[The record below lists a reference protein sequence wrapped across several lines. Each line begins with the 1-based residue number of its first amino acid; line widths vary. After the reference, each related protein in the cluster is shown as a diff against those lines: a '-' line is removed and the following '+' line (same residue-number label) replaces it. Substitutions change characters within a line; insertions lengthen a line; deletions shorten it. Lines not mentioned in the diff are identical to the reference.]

1 MQKDFH
7 LGITFVLSRLAGFS
21 NEEANTIAS
30 SAQYVDD
37 AVFEGILN
45 FDNDG
50 SYEIMA
56 SAHRMLDYR
65 NFKEL
70 ANRKVWLPFHFIP
83 GNLYDPQELRISNL
97 VQRLVCRPNS
107 PIAHA
112 IVDECLKHKQKNF
125 HLHLLGI
132 AMHTYADTWA
142 HQGFAG
148 IAHKVN
154 EVNNIY
160 NAEGSIDQVQMNKR
174 KKKLRFMSLKK
185 ILVQFVPFLSRLI
198 GEINPIGHG
207 TVLSYP
213 DLPYLVWSY
222 EDWRG
227 EKIIRNNPK
236 DFLEASCELF
246 KKLKRYK
253 SDDENNCI
261 QMQDRDLEM
270 IQKYFTTATYFQEED
285 RLNVL
290 KEMIISGQF
299 SFGNDLWDYQT
310 DGANSWLFKATNT
323 LSEDEFDL
331 KRVQFK
337 KDFLSSDWKN
347 VHDALFYYR
356 FHLLNSVLPQFELCA
371 V

>member
-7 LGITFVLSRLAGFS
+7 LGITFILSRLAGFN
-21 NEEANTIAS
+21 NEEANIIAS

-37 AVFEGILN
+37 AVFEGILK

-65 NFKEL
+65 NFEQL

-83 GNLYDPQELRISNL
+83 GDFYDPNETRVSNL

-107 PIAHA
+107 QIAHS
-112 IVDECLKHKQKNF
+112 IVDECLNHKHRPF

-148 IAHKVN
+148 ISHKIN

-160 NAEGSIDQVQMNKR
+160 DAEGSIDKKQMNKR
-174 KKKLRFMSLKK
+174 RNKLFFMSCK
-185 ILVQFVPFLSRLI
+185 IFFARLLPFVSKLI

-222 EDWRG
+222 ENWRG
-227 EKIIRNNPK
+227 EIIHRNNPK
-236 DFLEASCELF
+236 DFIEASQELF
-246 KKLKRYK
+246 KKLKKYK
-253 SDDENNCI
+253 DGDENSEIKIHLN
-261 QMQDRDLEM
+261 DLNMIKKYFSIAVHSDQEERLKILEEM
-270 IQKYFTTATYFQEED
+270 IV
-285 RLNVL
+285 N
-290 KEMIISGQF
+290 GQF
-299 SFGNDLWDYQT
+299 SFGQDVWDYQT
-310 DGANSWLFKATNT
+310 EGHNSWLYKATGT
-323 LSEDEFDL
+323 LSENTFDFEKVQYKKEFL
-331 KRVQFK
+331 N
-337 KDFLSSDWKN
+337 SDWKN
-347 VHDALFYYR
+347 IHDALLFYR
-356 FHLLNSVLPQFELCA
+356 FHLLNTVLPQFELCA